1 MHIYC
6 SPPRFGRGSAQVKT
20 IHRCDRSGDTISPW
34 NISASRKGSG
44 TTQRICNS
52 IECTGV
58 SRVSLKETSTAAP
71 GSAIQGRSI
80 RVPSYDYRCSDATG
94 KQMIYVSRRSSNG
107 RS

>member
-1 MHIYC
+1 AHLLLATKI
-6 SPPRFGRGSAQVKT
+6 RARERQVKT
-20 IHRCDRSGDTISPW
+20 IHESNRGSNTISPW
-34 NISASRKGSG
+34 NISASRKGLG

-71 GSAIQGRSI
+71 GSAIQGRST
-80 RVPSYDYRCSDATG
+80 RVLSCDYRSSDATG
-94 KQMIYVSRRSSNG
+94 KRRIYESRRSSDG

>member
-1 MHIYC
+1 
-6 SPPRFGRGSAQVKT
+6 FGRGNARVKI
-20 IHRCDRSGDTISPW
+20 IHGSHRIGDTISPW

-58 SRVSLKETSTAAP
+58 SRVSLEETSTVAP

-80 RVPSYDYRCSDATG
+80 GVLSCDYRGSDSTG
-94 KQMIYVSRRSSNG
+94 KQRIYLSCRSSDG

>member
-20 IHRCDRSGDTISPW
+20 IHGSDRGSDTISPW
-34 NISASRKGSG
+34 NISASRKGLG
-44 TTQRICNS
+44 TTQRVCNS

-58 SRVSLKETSTAAP
+58 SRVSLKETSTVAP
-71 GSAIQGRSI
+71 GSAIQGRST
-80 RVPSYDYRCSDATG
+80 RVLSCDYRSSDATG
-94 KQMIYVSRRSSNG
+94 KRRIYESRSSSDG

>member
-20 IHRCDRSGDTISPW
+20 IHRSDRGSDTISPW
-34 NISASRKGSG
+34 NISASRKGLG

-58 SRVSLKETSTAAP
+58 SRVSLKETSTVAP
-71 GSAIQGRSI
+71 GSAIQGHST
-80 RVPSYDYRCSDATG
+80 RVLSCDYRSSDATG
-94 KQMIYVSRRSSNG
+94 KRRVYESRRSSDG